1 MMIRVGVIA
10 CGAFAI
16 AGLVI
21 ANEYDK
27 KVNYLA
33 VQARITDLQETC
45 YMEKKSGRTTSTS
58 DTLACE
64 TAEFAVKSH
73 PKWQGYD
80 VKYKINVSYSYVS
93 PADSKPHSGKL
104 ELSAYPDNKKLATGG
119 EIKVL
124 ASKTAADKT
133 RSL

>member
-10 CGAFAI
+10 CGAFAV

-21 ANEYDK
+21 ADEYDK
-27 KVNYLA
+27 KVNFLA
-33 VQARITDLQETC
+33 VQARITELHESC

-58 DTLACE
+58 DTLACGM
-64 TAEFAVKSH
+64 AEYAVKNH

-80 VKYKINVSYSYVS
+80 IKYKIDISYSYVS
-93 PADSKPHSGKL
+93 PADGKPHTGQL
-104 ELSAYPDNKKLATGG
+104 VLAAYPDNKKLATGG